1 MSFLNIFGS
10 TTNGQEEHPPPPSS
24 SPAASAAA
32 SPTRRPTTRSQ
43 SRGNPSNL
51 QLPLTAF
58 NGVARGRRSPSPQVV
73 GHNDNSA
80 VIFTYDSTNIS
91 EKLLQPQQHTV
102 DAGRFENADE
112 ESETAPSFN
121 MSSIEELR
129 ASAAA
134 AVEAANAATA
144 ALVAASSLI
153 TQQASQQP
161 QQIRTRKPDLPD
173 FDRKNVEVWLKRVQS
188 AYDRAG
194 IVQPKDKFAFLENK
208 FPVGSN
214 PAVDAFLY
222 GPATEDA
229 WSDFVSYITNEYG
242 RTVRQE
248 AQFIRG
254 QHSRDGR
261 RPTQMLAHLKEK
273 VKRVTI
279 DDILKE
285 IVISSLPADV
295 QQMVVERVK
304 DLSSEQTASIA
315 DNYFDQEGKPLLSR
329 PSHIQHVD
337 APQLEEEEQPYDET
351 TEVNAVRGRRGGFR
365 GNTRGNFSGGSRPTR
380 PSYNNNN
387 SGRGGHNNNSN
398 RGLYNP
404 RSSFNGRGGQ
414 HRTPPSASS
423 TSFSASAA
431 AGASKTSTLC
441 WNHQRFGDQT
451 YNCNPGCARWPE
463 MPKRPQGNG
472 NAGSRM

>member
-153 TQQASQQP
+153 TQQSTQQP
-161 QQIRTRKPDLPD
+161 VTQIRTRKPDLPE
-173 FDRKNVEVWLKRVQS
+173 FDARNVEIWLKRVQS

-194 IVQPKDKFAFLENK
+194 ISLPRDKFAHLESK
-208 FPVGSN
+208 FAVGAN
-214 PAVDAFLY
+214 PTVDAFLY
-222 GPATEDA
+222 GPATAEA
-229 WSDFVSYITNEYG
+229 WDQFVAYMTEEYG

-248 AQFIRG
+248 AQFLRG
-254 QHSRDGR
+254 QMSRDNR
-261 RPTQMLAHLKEK
+261 RPSQMLAHINEK
-273 VKRVTI
+273 TKRVTI
-279 DDILKE
+279 DDIKKE
-285 IVISSLPADV
+285 IVISSLPMHV
-295 QQMVVERVK
+295 QQMIAERVK
-304 DLSSEQTASIA
+304 DLLSAETAAIA
-315 DNYFDQEGKPLLSR
+315 DKYFDQEGRPLHAHT
-329 PSHIQHVD
+329 SHITHVGP
-337 APQLEEEEQPYDET
+337 PQAET
-351 TEVNAVRGRRGGFR
+351 TRAGEDDDDDNGISDVNAIRGRRGGRGGFR
-365 GNTRGNFSGGSRPTR
+365 GNGGRSFR
-380 PSYNNNN
+380 PSNNNFN
-387 SGRGGHNNNSN
+387 SREGGHSGPPRGG
-398 RGLYNP
+398 Y
-404 RSSFNGRGGQ
+404 RSFNNGRGGQ
-414 HRTPPSASS
+414 HQTPPSASS
-423 TSFSASAA
+423 THSASASSSNA
-431 AGASKTSTLC
+431 TKTMTLC
-441 WNHQRFGDQT
+441 NNHQRFGDKT
-451 YNCNPGCARWPE
+451 ITCHEGCSRWPE
-463 MPKRPQGNG
+463 VAKRQQGNA
-472 NAGSRM
+472 NAGNRK